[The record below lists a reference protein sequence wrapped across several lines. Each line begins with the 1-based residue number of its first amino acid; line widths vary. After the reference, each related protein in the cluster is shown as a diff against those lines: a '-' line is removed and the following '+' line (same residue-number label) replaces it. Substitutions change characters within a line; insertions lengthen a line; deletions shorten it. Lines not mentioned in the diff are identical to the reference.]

1 MADSPRA
8 GGRLA
13 GRTALITGA
22 GSGMGR
28 SAAELFAAEGAHV
41 VAGDR
46 DAAAVEATV
55 SAVRAAGGSA
65 IGVVVDVTRA
75 AEVEAAVQAALRAFG
90 ALHVLYNNAGVWLPD
105 DGPAPDLDEEVWDRI
120 IAVNLKGAFLGC
132 KYAIPHLVEA
142 GGGSI
147 INVSSVSAL
156 RAGKDIYDAYA
167 ASKGGVIALTR
178 SVASTWGPKRVR
190 ANAICPGSIDT
201 PMTRDSYEDPAV
213 ARFWRERTA
222 LGRVGTADE
231 VAQTAL
237 WLASDESSYVTGAV
251 IVADGGYMTR

>member
-1 MADSPRA
+1 MAAPRGA

-28 SAAELFAAEGAHV
+28 SAAALFAAEGAHV

-46 DAAAVEATV
+46 DAAAVDATV
-55 SAVRAAGGSA
+55 AAIRAAGGSA
-65 IGVVVDVTRA
+65 IGAVVDVTRA
-75 AEVEAAVQAALRAFG
+75 AEVEAAVHSAVRAFG

-132 KYAIPHLVEA
+132 KFAIPHLVEA

-201 PMTRDSYEDPAV
+201 PMTRGSYEDPAV
-213 ARFWRERTA
+213 ERFWRERTA

>member
-8 GGRLA
+8 DGRLA

-28 SAAELFAAEGAHV
+28 SAAELFAAEGANV

-46 DAAAVEATV
+46 DATAVDATV
-55 SAVRAAGGSA
+55 SAIRAAGGSA
-65 IGVVVDVTRA
+65 IGAVVDVTRA
-75 AEVEAAVQAALRAFG
+75 AEVDAAVQAALRAFG
-90 ALHVLYNNAGVWLPD
+90 ALHVLYNNAGVWLSD

-178 SVASTWGPKRVR
+178 SVASTWGPNRVR

-201 PMTRDSYEDPAV
+201 PMTRGSYEDPAV

-222 LGRVGTADE
+222 LGRVGTPDE

>member
-1 MADSPRA
+1 MADPPRA

-46 DAAAVEATV
+46 DAAAVDATV
-55 SAVRAAGGSA
+55 ACIRAAGGSA
-65 IGVVVDVTRA
+65 LGAVVDVTRS
-75 AEVEAAVQAALRAFG
+75 AEVEAAVQSAVRTFG

-105 DGPAPDLDEEVWDRI
+105 DGPAPDLEEEVWDRI
-120 IAVNLKGAFLGC
+120 IAVNLKGAYLGC
-132 KYAIPHLVEA
+132 KFAIPHLVSA

-147 INVSSVSAL
+147 INVSSISAL

-167 ASKGGVIALTR
+167 ASKGGVITFTR

-201 PMTRDSYEDPAV
+201 PMTHGSYEDPFV

-222 LGRVGTADE
+222 LGRVGAAEE

-251 IVADGGYMTR
+251 IVVDGGYMTR

>member
-1 MADSPRA
+1 MATSPGAR
-8 GGRLA
+8 RLA

-46 DAAAVEATV
+46 DATAVDATV
-55 SAVRAAGGSA
+55 SAIRTAGGSA
-65 IGVVVDVTRA
+65 IGAVVDVTRA

-105 DGPAPDLDEEVWDRI
+105 DGPAPDLDEDVWDRI

-201 PMTRDSYEDPAV
+201 PMTRGSYEDPAV
-213 ARFWRERTA
+213 TRFWRERTA
-222 LGRVGTADE
+222 LGRVGTPDE
-231 VAQTAL
+231 VARTAL
-237 WLASDESSYVTGAV
+237 WLASDDSSYVTGAV

>member
-1 MADSPRA
+1 MATSPGAR
-8 GGRLA
+8 RLA

-46 DAAAVEATV
+46 DATAVDATV
-55 SAVRAAGGSA
+55 SAIRTAGGSA
-65 IGVVVDVTRA
+65 IGAVVDVTRA

-132 KYAIPHLVEA
+132 KYAIPHLVET

-201 PMTRDSYEDPAV
+201 PMTRGSYEDPAV

-222 LGRVGTADE
+222 LGRVGTPDE
-231 VAQTAL
+231 VARTAL
-237 WLASDESSYVTGAV
+237 WLASDDSSYVTGAV

>member
-1 MADSPRA
+1 M
-8 GGRLA
+8 
-13 GRTALITGA
+13 
-22 GSGMGR
+22 
-28 SAAELFAAEGAHV
+28 
-41 VAGDR
+41 
-46 DAAAVEATV
+46 
-55 SAVRAAGGSA
+55 
-65 IGVVVDVTRA
+65 
-75 AEVEAAVQAALRAFG
+75 
-90 ALHVLYNNAGVWLPD
+90 
-105 DGPAPDLDEEVWDRI
+105 
-120 IAVNLKGAFLGC
+120 
-132 KYAIPHLVEA
+132 
-142 GGGSI
+142 
-147 INVSSVSAL
+147 SAL

-201 PMTRDSYEDPAV
+201 PMTRGSYEDPAV
-213 ARFWRERTA
+213 ERFWRERTA

>member
-13 GRTALITGA
+13 GRSALITGA

-46 DAAAVEATV
+46 DAAAVDATV
-55 SAVRAAGGSA
+55 SAIRAAGGSA
-65 IGVVVDVTRA
+65 IGAVVDVTRA
-75 AEVEAAVQAALRAFG
+75 AEVDAAVQAALRAFG
-90 ALHVLYNNAGVWLPD
+90 ALHVLYNSAGVWLPD

-132 KYAIPHLVEA
+132 KFAIPHLVEA

-201 PMTRDSYEDPAV
+201 PMTRGSYEDPAV

>member
-1 MADSPRA
+1 MAASPGA

-46 DAAAVEATV
+46 DAPAVDATV
-55 SAVRAAGGSA
+55 AAIRAAGGSA
-65 IGVVVDVTRA
+65 IGAVVDVTRS
-75 AEVEAAVQAALRAFG
+75 AEVEAAVQSAVRAFG
-90 ALHVLYNNAGVWLPD
+90 ALHVLYNNAGVWLPA

-132 KYAIPHLVEA
+132 KFAIPHLVSA

-147 INVSSVSAL
+147 INVSSISAL
-156 RAGKDIYDAYA
+156 RAGNDIYDAYA

-201 PMTRDSYEDPAV
+201 PMTRGSYEDPFV

-237 WLASDESSYVTGAV
+237 WLASDESSYVTGAA
-251 IVADGGYMTR
+251 IVVDGGYMTR

>member
-1 MADSPRA
+1 MAAAPAA

-41 VAGDR
+41 
-46 DAAAVEATV
+46 AVDATV
-55 SAVRAAGGSA
+55 ACIRAAGGSA
-65 IGVVVDVTRA
+65 LGAVVDVTRS
-75 AEVEAAVQAALRAFG
+75 AEVEAAVQSAVRTFG

-105 DGPAPDLDEEVWDRI
+105 DGPAPDLKEEVWDRI

-132 KYAIPHLVEA
+132 KFAIPHLVEA

-147 INVSSVSAL
+147 INASSISAL

-201 PMTRDSYEDPAV
+201 PMTRGSYEDPFV

-251 IVADGGYMTR
+251 IVVDGGYMTR

>member
-1 MADSPRA
+1 MATSPGS

-46 DAAAVEATV
+46 DAAAVDATV
-55 SAVRAAGGSA
+55 SAIRAAGGSA
-65 IGVVVDVTRA
+65 IGAAVDVTRA

-90 ALHVLYNNAGVWLPD
+90 ALHVLYNNVGVWLPD

-178 SVASTWGPKRVR
+178 NVASTWGPKRVR

-201 PMTRDSYEDPAV
+201 PMTRGSYEDPAV

-222 LGRVGTADE
+222 LGRVGTAEE

>member
-46 DAAAVEATV
+46 DAAAVDATV
-55 SAVRAAGGSA
+55 DAIRAAGGSA
-65 IGVVVDVTRA
+65 IGAVVDVTRA

-90 ALHVLYNNAGVWLPD
+90 PLHVLYNNAGVWLPD

-201 PMTRDSYEDPAV
+201 PMTRASYEDTAV

-222 LGRVGTADE
+222 LGRVGTPDE

>member
-1 MADSPRA
+1 MAGSQGA
-8 GGRLA
+8 GRLA

-28 SAAELFAAEGAHV
+28 SAALLFAAEGAGVV
-41 VAGDR
+41 VADR
-46 DAAAVEATV
+46 DKAAVDT
-55 SAVRAAGGSA
+55 AVAAIRAAGGSA
-65 IGVVVDVTRA
+65 IGAVVDVTRA
-75 AEVEAAVQAALRAFG
+75 AEVEAAVQAAVRELG
-90 ALHVLYNNAGVWLPD
+90 ALHVLYNNAGVWLPE
-105 DGPAPDLDEEVWDRI
+105 DGPAPELDEEVWDRI

-201 PMTRDSYEDPAV
+201 PMTRGSYQDPAV
-213 ARFWRERTA
+213 ERFWRERTA
-222 LGRVGTADE
+222 LGRVGATDE

-237 WLASDESSYVTGAV
+237 WLASEESSYVTGAV
-251 IVADGGYMTR
+251 IVVDGGYMTR